1 MIKKNAL
8 IEVNNVLACVI
19 SSSIYNK
26 STEMV
31 IALPIIKLDDE
42 TYKNLDDSYG
52 FLVKDKVTGFN
63 TVIRCDLPN
72 SFEISECKLINTIPE
87 KTVDEAILRFKTIIE
102 E

>member
-8 IEVNNVLACVI
+8 IEVNFVLACVI
-19 SSSIYNK
+19 SASIYNK
-26 STEMV
+26 STGMV
-31 IALPIIKLDDE
+31 IALPLIKLDEE

-52 FLVKDKVTGFN
+52 FFVKDKVTGLN

-72 SFEISECKLINTIPE
+72 SFEVAECKLINNIPE
-87 KTVDEAILRFKTIIE
+87 KTVDEAILRFKAIIE